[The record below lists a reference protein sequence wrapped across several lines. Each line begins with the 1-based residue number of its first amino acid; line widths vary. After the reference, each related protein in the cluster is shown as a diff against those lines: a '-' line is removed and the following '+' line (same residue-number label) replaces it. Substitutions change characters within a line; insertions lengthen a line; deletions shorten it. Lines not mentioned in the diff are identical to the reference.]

1 MLGHLTEN
9 SWSWIMMLNF
19 WHESAIARYTLF
31 LSENTSYSAIFEIK
45 FETNEAMT
53 IIQDNSVPRQNII
66 TS

>member
-31 LSENTSYSAIFEIK
+31 LSENTNSAIFEIK
-45 FETNEAMT
+45 FETIEAMT